1 MDQSNVSE
9 TSQEVLVAKNLPAN
23 EGDIRDRGSIPGL
36 RRSTGGGKDNPLQY
50 SCLKNPMDKGTWW
63 AVITKSW
70 TRPKQLSTAHK
81 SLWEIRDILYS

>member
-9 TSQEVLVAKNLPAN
+9 TSQEVLVAKNPPAN

-63 AVITKSW
+63 AVITVGHDPSNLAQHTKVSG
-70 TRPKQLSTAHK
+70 K
-81 SLWEIRDILYS
+81 